1 MQLLRKSWWQDE
13 DGALS
18 FEWSLVI
25 VLLVFGIIG
34 GLGAARDAVI
44 DELGDSA
51 EAILQWDQSYSF
63 VGVPALGIPASEYI
77 DSLGTVTDCARSSAI
92 PLAPQ
97 NDAADGG

>member
-1 MQLLRKSWWQDE
+1 MQQLRNAWWHNE

-18 FEWSLVI
+18 FEWSLII

-63 VGVPALGIPASEYI
+63 VGVPALGIPASEYT

-97 NDAADGG
+97 NDAVDGG

>member
-1 MQLLRKSWWQDE
+1 MSQLRKTWWHDE

-44 DELGDSA
+44 A

-63 VGVPALGIPASEYI
+63 VGVPALGIPESEYI
-77 DSLGTVTDCARSSAI
+77 DSLGTVTDCARSTAI